1 MLLGLAWLGLAWLGL
16 AWLVPCVPFR
26 SVRACVVEEQ
36 QNVRVVSVHDGG
48 REEGGGEHGSVVC
61 TWSNESAPLVGW
73 LVGVAYLR
81 DGECVLWRRC

>member
-36 QNVRVVSVHDGG
+36 QNVRVHDGR

-61 TWSNESAPLVGW
+61 TWSNESAVGGLVGW
-73 LVGVAYLR
+73 FAYLR

>member
-1 MLLGLAWLGLAWLGL
+1 MLLGLAWLGL

-36 QNVRVVSVHDGG
+36 QNVRVVSVHDGRRG
-48 REEGGGEHGSVVC
+48 EGGGEHGLVVC

>member
-1 MLLGLAWLGLAWLGL
+1 VLLGLAWLGLAWLGL

-36 QNVRVVSVHDGG
+36 QNVRVVSVHDGR

-61 TWSNESAPLVGW
+61 TWSNESAVGGLVGW
-73 LVGVAYLR
+73 LVLHT
-81 DGECVLWRRC
+81 